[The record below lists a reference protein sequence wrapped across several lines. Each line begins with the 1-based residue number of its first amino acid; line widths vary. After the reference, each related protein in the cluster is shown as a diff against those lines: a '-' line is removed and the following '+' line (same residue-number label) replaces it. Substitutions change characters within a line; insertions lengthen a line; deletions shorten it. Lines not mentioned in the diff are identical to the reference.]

1 MNSYNLDAAGITLPD
16 KPATTTPAKVRKTRK
31 AASKRTDR
39 TLDPEIIR
47 LRQEHNQ
54 RVKEYRGKAHSA
66 KIVATMIKRLSQL
79 TADDKERLVY
89 LLPAVTPPLP
99 LN

>member
-1 MNSYNLDAAGITLPD
+1 MNTQNLDAPAFTETTITP
-16 KPATTTPAKVRKTRK
+16 TPAKAPRKRK

-54 RVKEYRGKAHSA
+54 RVKEYRGKAASA
-66 KIVATMIKRLSQL
+66 KLVATMIKRLPQL
-79 TADDKERLVY
+79 TADDKAKLAGH
-89 LLPAVTPPLP
+89 LPAVTPTLP
-99 LN
+99 GV